1 MKKGLK
7 ITFVILAALFL
18 GYYAYT
24 RYQNIQS
31 LKGVVHKDAMSVI
44 KVGIH
49 SIKERLA
56 LDALSAPQYYYDNLE
71 FSDSSDDDT
80 EEETPGNGITLMPNN
95 LLLFTMPELDNT
107 LFTVLNIY
115 NPTEFNQFIREELKD
130 KADTIKKDET
140 GAYETSFFKNKN
152 TVLAWNEDKLVVALS
167 SKINSTGITSV
178 FKDILIA
185 NKTISDTDH
194 HLLKAVKK
202 QSSHVVYADANGI
215 STLDFKDEKAVLNG
229 NITST
234 TSYNSQIIAPKYTNA
249 SFSLHYNAP
258 INNFNKQQLKKQL
271 QSISF
276 FEKNNLNIE
285 KIVEPLDGNFSLAI
299 AGRVTQNDTIVTYE
313 YNDNFEKV
321 AQKSLEEKEV
331 PGIYLGLGIKKEGL
345 KNHFSETGALST
357 NGIFEPFPLY
367 QLQVE
372 ESPSQIN
379 FSTDHNTK
387 TIKNKESSYFFN
399 LITDFSKLQQDLD
412 IPQTKKLFHILDSM
426 QLHAWQEEENKI
438 QLQGFI
444 SGFNTDVNILSQ
456 VFFGLNQ
463 QQTEETEL

>member
-1 MKKGLK
+1 MCIRDRP
-7 ITFVILAALFL
+7 IT
-18 GYYAYT
+18 
-24 RYQNIQS
+24 NI
-31 LKGVVHKDAMSVI
+31 
-44 KVGIH
+44 
-49 SIKERLA
+49 
-56 LDALSAPQYYYDNLE
+56 
-71 FSDSSDDDT
+71 
-80 EEETPGNGITLMPNN
+80 
-95 LLLFTMPELDNT
+95 
-107 LFTVLNIY
+107 
-115 NPTEFNQFIREELKD
+115 
-130 KADTIKKDET
+130 
-140 GAYETSFFKNKN
+140 
-152 TVLAWNEDKLVVALS
+152 
-167 SKINSTGITSV
+167 
-178 FKDILIA
+178 
-185 NKTISDTDH
+185 
-194 HLLKAVKK
+194 
-202 QSSHVVYADANGI
+202 
-215 STLDFKDEKAVLNG
+215 
-229 NITST
+229 
-234 TSYNSQIIAPKYTNA
+234 
-249 SFSLHYNAP
+249 
-258 INNFNKQQLKKQL
+258 NKQQLKKQL

-367 QLQVE
+367 QLHVE
-372 ESPSQIN
+372 ESTSQIN

-399 LITDFSKLQQDLD
+399 LITNFSKLQQDLD

-456 VFFGLNQ
+456 VFLGLNQ
-463 QQTEETEL
+463 QQTEETETTEL